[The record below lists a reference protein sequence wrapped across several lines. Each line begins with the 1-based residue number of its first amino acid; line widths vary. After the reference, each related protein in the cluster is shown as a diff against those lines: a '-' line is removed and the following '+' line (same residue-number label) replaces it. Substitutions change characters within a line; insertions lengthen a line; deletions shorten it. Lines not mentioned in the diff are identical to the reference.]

1 MVDSCPKLTVGVMA
15 VQGAFLEHQ
24 VALERAAEQL
34 SQRPLLTVR
43 EVRHADDI
51 TSDIQGLIIPG
62 GESTTMSLFLRLAT
76 DIHKCDINNKY

>member
-1 MVDSCPKLTVGVMA
+1 MPPGSGSMVDSRPKLILGVMA

-24 VALERAAEQL
+24 VALRRAAEQL

-62 GESTTMSLFLRLAT
+62 GESTTMSLFLR
-76 DIHKCDINNKY
+76 Y

>member
-1 MVDSCPKLTVGVMA
+1 MTVMPSGSGNMVDSHPKLILGVMA

-24 VALERAAEQL
+24 VSLQRAAEQL
-34 SQRPLLTVR
+34 PERPLLTVR

-62 GESTTMSLFLRLAT
+62 GECTTMSLFLR
-76 DIHKCDINNKY
+76 Y